1 MAILDNAPLMENI
14 KAATLAVVAAGLVSF
29 FLTPAVRK
37 LAISKGVVDDPNQD
51 DRRVHKEP
59 TPRWGGLAIY
69 AGIVLSAIVTL
80 MFRHM
85 QVGAYMWGIFII
97 GSVLVVVGALD
108 DLYQYKAKIQAAVL
122 LLAGVAIQ
130 FFDDGVKNG
139 RVQIQGFDVPF
150 SANYIHLGLAAI
162 PLTAIYI
169 FVVTK
174 TMDTIDGIDGLTA
187 GIATIAAGTLT
198 LIALFEGQGRVA
210 ILTAAICGASLGFL
224 RHNYNP
230 AKIFMGTG
238 GAYVLGSGSQPY
250 YSGRRLAAGG
260 DVIVPE
266 ITHAYALGPLLA
278 KYVTGDATDI
288 ASGLGTVQKNVYSMW
303 FSSKPEDGIF
313 KGHSTGFV
321 RLTGLERLTV
331 TFASALSADYVI
343 DVIGYQFANM
353 SNDAVGNVK
362 RTVVS

>member
-238 GAYVLGSGSQPY
+238 GAYVLGFMLACLSVVGTLKTAAAAAIFMPMLIFGLPIVDAVVVVIKRIRSG
-250 YSGRRLAAGG
+250 
-260 DVIVPE
+260 VP
-266 ITHAYALGPLLA
+266 ITQADKRHFHHGLLA
-278 KYVTGDATDI
+278 R
-288 ASGLGTVQKNVYSMW
+288 GLTQRQTVAVLYTAAA
-303 FSSKPEDGIF
+303 I
-313 KGHSTGFV
+313 
-321 RLTGLERLTV
+321 LC
-331 TFASALSADYVI
+331 
-343 DVIGYQFANM
+343 VIGLLAIRIF
-353 SNDAVGNVK
+353 GNHK
-362 RTVVS
+362 